1 MKIVSINALLEAL
14 RSDTPINKVFINSKR
29 KDNKISEIISL
40 CREKKIPYLM
50 VPQNALLRKAG
61 PENQGVF
68 AEISPVRFFSLK
80 EVLENPVKDLI
91 LILDSINDTGN
102 LGAIIRSC
110 VAADID
116 GILISQRRSAPVN
129 ETVLKVSSGALLN
142 SRIVPSK
149 NLSRDIDVLKD
160 AGYWI
165 AGTTIGEG
173 VPYYEY
179 DFKMKTAIIL
189 GGEQKGLSPL
199 LKKNADQFI
208 TIPHSNMVESL
219 NVSTAAAVILFEA
232 LRQKI

>member
-1 MKIVSINALLEAL
+1 MKIISINALLEAL
-14 RSDTPINKVFINSKR
+14 QSDSPISKVFINEKR
-29 KDNKISEIISL
+29 RDNKISKIISL

-50 VPQNALLRKAG
+50 VPQNVILRKAG

-68 AEISPVRFFSLK
+68 TEISPVRFFSLK
-80 EVLENPVKDLI
+80 EILANPIKDLI
-91 LILDSINDTGN
+91 LILDSINDSGN
-102 LGAIIRSC
+102 LGAIIRSS

-116 GILISQRRSAPVN
+116 GIIISQRRSAPVN

-142 SRIVPSK
+142 SRIVLSV
-149 NLSRDIDVLKD
+149 NLSRDINVLKK

-173 VPYYEY
+173 VPYYDY
-179 DFKMKTAIIL
+179 DFEPKTAIIL

-208 TIPHSNMVESL
+208 TIPHSNKVESL
-219 NVSTAAAVILFEA
+219 NVSAAAAVILFEA
-232 LRQKI
+232 LRQKK